1 MSGADIAVNITLVL
15 HFFSLGFLCLYGA
28 HCYRVVWLHVRHK
41 KTMLARDAEILNAWN
56 PRDDELPVVTVQLPL
71 YNEEFVVTRL
81 IENIV
86 QLDYPKDRLEI
97 QILDDSI
104 DATTQI
110 ATDLAERFRRE
121 GFDITLYHRPERTG
135 FKAGNLKEGNEIA
148 RGEFIVIFD
157 ADFMPHPDFL
167 RKTLPFFDDPKM
179 AMVQTLWS
187 HLNRDYSPL
196 TIAQSVGLDGTNYV
210 TQSARCWSNLMV
222 HFQGTGGIWRRSAID
237 DAGGWQADTLTEDLD
252 LSYRA
257 QIKGWKAKFLPQVF
271 CPGEIPATISA
282 AKSQQH
288 RWSKGGLETA
298 YKLIPA
304 ILKSDLPRVTKTEAV
319 FHLVTYL
326 IHPCILVLALDWPL
340 QVWFDK
346 ELIVLTN
353 PLIGALTLALALFGP
368 ATQFLYAQREIYP
381 KSERRL
387 RHFIFL
393 IIYGTGIAI
402 NNTKAIFEALLKI
415 KSGFVRTPK
424 FGLGYGSNTIVKK
437 AYRAKLGGLVIV
449 ESLIA
454 VYCLF
459 GVTVMLFRDSTL
471 INPFLFLATI
481 GICLVAGQTIWEQ
494 IAQRRASQKAL
505 LQQEASAAAEQA

>member
-1 MSGADIAVNITLVL
+1 MSISNFVVDVALGI
-15 HFFSLGFLCLYGA
+15 HFFALGFLCLFGA
-28 HCYRVVWLHVRHK
+28 HCYRMVWLHSRLK
-41 KTMLARDAEILNAWN
+41 KKMLAQDEEVWKAWN
-56 PRDDELPVVTVQLPL
+56 PSDDELPVVTVQLPL
-71 YNEEFVVTRL
+71 YNEEFVVARL

-86 QLDYPKDRLEI
+86 LLDYPKDRLEI
-97 QILDDSI
+97 QILDDSV
-104 DATTQI
+104 DSTTQI
-110 ATDLAERFRRE
+110 AGDLAEKFRRE
-121 GFDITLYHRPERTG
+121 GFDITLYHRPERVG
-135 FKAGNLKEGNEIA
+135 FKAGNLKEGNEVA

-167 RKTLPFFDDPKM
+167 KKTLPFFDDPKM
-179 AMVQTLWS
+179 AVVQTLWS

-196 TIAQSVGLDGTNYV
+196 TVAQSVGLDGTNYV
-210 TQSARCWSNLMV
+210 TQSARCWSDLMV

-326 IHPCILVLALDWPL
+326 IHPCILYLALDWPL
-340 QVWFDK
+340 QIWFARD
-346 ELIVLTN
+346 LIVLSN
-353 PLIGALTLALALFGP
+353 PLFGAAVLALALFGP
-368 ATQFLYAQREIYP
+368 ATQFLYAQKDIYP
-381 KSERRL
+381 KSERRPY
-387 RHFIFL
+387 HFPFL
-393 IIYGTGIAI
+393 IVYGTGIAI
-402 NNTKAIFEALLKI
+402 NNTKAILEALFKI

-424 FGLGYGSNTIVKK
+424 FGLGHGSGAIIKQ
-437 AYRAKLGGLVIV
+437 AYRAKLGGLVISEV
-449 ESLIA
+449 LIGA
-454 VYCLF
+454 YCLC
-459 GVTVMLFRDSTL
+459 GVAVMIMRDNTL
-471 INPFLFLATI
+471 INPFLIVGTG

-494 IAQRRASQKAL
+494 IAQRRASRDAL
-505 LQQEASAAAEQA
+505 SQREAGAATERA